1 VTGRTL
7 NHDSGIQPG
16 ERYRRDRGDN
26 VEECATVVA
35 LGSDALG
42 IPHVRFMHCLTLPSG
57 RTVENERALALR
69 SFVGMYRELVA

>member
-1 VTGRTL
+1 VTDRTGSL
-7 NHDSGIQPG
+7 NGAIHPG
-16 ERYRRDRGDN
+16 ERYRRHRGDD
-26 VEECATVVA
+26 VKEFATVVA
-35 LGSDALG
+35 LGADALG